1 MQLVDCHCHLESP
14 ELLGN
19 IDQVIALAA
28 GAGIVKLI
36 TSSVTVEQWSVSRSL
51 RERFEQVE
59 YSAGVHPW
67 YVTGKDLQVAE
78 LLQAE
83 SKRGMIAVGEIGLDR
98 KIETPHFDL
107 QKSVFEKQMQF
118 AVDCNRPVIIHCRGA
133 FNELVEC
140 LNRTGVPRRGG
151 IVHAFSG
158 SVEIAETLLR
168 RGLSFSMGGTLT
180 YRNSRKRSDV
190 LKRIYPEH
198 FLLETDSPDIPPAGT
213 EKPNMPHN
221 ILLFLAAASEIL
233 GVSEERVAA
242 STSENASRIFGP
254 GL

>member
-14 ELLGN
+14 ELMGN
-19 IDQVIALAA
+19 IDRVIEQAAAA
-28 GAGIVKLI
+28 GIARLI
-36 TSSVTVEQWSVSRSL
+36 TSPVTVDQWSVSRL
-51 RERFEQVE
+51 LWEKFDQVE

-67 YVTGKDLQVAE
+67 YVTANDLKVE
-78 LLQAE
+78 LSLYAE
-83 SKRGMIAVGEIGLDR
+83 SRLGMIAVGEIGLDR

-107 QKSVFEKQMQF
+107 QMNVFERQMRF
-118 AVDCNRPVIIHCRGA
+118 AVDCDLPVIIHCRGA